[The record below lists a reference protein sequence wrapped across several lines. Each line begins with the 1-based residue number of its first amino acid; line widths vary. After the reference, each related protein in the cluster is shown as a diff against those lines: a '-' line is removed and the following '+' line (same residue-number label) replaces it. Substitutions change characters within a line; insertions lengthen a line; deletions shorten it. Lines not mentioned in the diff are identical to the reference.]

1 MVQNITIFMK
11 YCIIYTLLICGLFSF
26 VKDNPN
32 YKAVYRINF
41 IPNLATNNIKTE
53 FAILIIEQSQNS
65 SYASENTY
73 RQDSILRLVN
83 DGKLNKYDI
92 MNDKYPKTDFK
103 HFVQKKYIDNE
114 LQVSNLIFIDNY
126 IYKQKNSL
134 IWQLQTDTLNIQGY
148 VCHKATTTYEG
159 RNYIAWYTKEIPISD
174 GPYKFWG
181 LPGLIVKIYDTEKH
195 YDFSLESFEK
205 FTEKPYFE
213 PFQTKKKFDVSYEK
227 FKSLNKE
234 FIENP
239 LKTLEAGGIKPI
251 KPIKPTNEKKPNPI
265 ERY

>member
-1 MVQNITIFMK
+1 MRLSIVL
-11 YCIIYTLLICGLFSF
+11 TLISF
-26 VKDNPN
+26 IANAQT
-32 YKAVYRINF
+32 YKAIYIINF
-41 IPNLATNNIKTE
+41 ISNLDTKAVRTE
-53 FAILIIEQSQNS
+53 RALLIIKNNQNS

-73 RQDSILRLVN
+73 KQDSILRLVN
-83 DGKLNKYDI
+83 DGKLNKYDV

-103 HFVQKKYIDNE
+103 HFVQKNYIDKE
-114 LQVSNLIFIDNY
+114 LQVSNLIFTDNY

-134 IWQLQTDTLNIQGY
+134 IWQLQTDTLTIQNY
-148 VCHKATTTYEG
+148 ACHKATTTYEG

-181 LPGLIVKIYDTEKH
+181 LPGLMVKIYDTEKQ

-205 FTEKPYFE
+205 YTENPYFK

-239 LKTLEAGGIKPI
+239 LKTLEDRGIKPM